1 MEAPRPQPAGELA
14 RSQPAGEPPCPQPA
28 IELPRSESIDEL
40 PIVIL
45 FPHSRCNCR
54 CLMCDIWRDP
64 ARREIA
70 AAEVASWTAE
80 WRRLGVRQVVLSGGE
95 ALLHSDLWPLCERL
109 REAGIAITLLSTGL
123 LLRRD
128 ATRVARHCAEVIVS
142 LDGPPAVHDRIRN
155 LPRAYEKLAA
165 GVAALRQAAPALP
178 IGGRCTVQRL
188 NFRHLRATVAAA
200 RDLGLD
206 WLSFLAADVSTD
218 AFNRPQPWE
227 PGRVAEVALG
237 DGELPE
243 LAAELAALASE
254 RAGDFASGFLVEG
267 PDKLRRRLYDYYA
280 ALHGR
285 GDFPANRCNAPWV
298 STVIEADGTVRPC
311 FFQPPLGNL
320 RRQGSLDAVLN
331 SPAALAFR
339 RGLDVASDP
348 ICRKCVC
355 TLERRGARP
364 AAAAHGS
371 VAAARGS
378 AAAGALA
385 IGPRAAEDTAP

>member
-1 MEAPRPQPAGELA
+1 MEAPRPQLAGELA
-14 RSQPAGEPPCPQPA
+14 RSQPA

-54 CLMCDIWRDP
+54 CLMCDIWRDT

-188 NFRHLRATVAAA
+188 NFRHLRATVATA

-280 ALHGR
+280 ALRGR

-371 VAAARGS
+371 VAAARD
-378 AAAGALA
+378 AATAGALA
-385 IGPRAAEDTAP
+385 IAPRAAEDTAP